1 MSNIAAVHSTRP
13 VRFFSYKAVISGKT
27 LAILGAI
34 ALAIAGRLVS
44 GWDTPLWFD
53 ETFSAVIANQ
63 PNPSSLLDWCL
74 AEIGGPIYYVLLW
87 VWAHLFGTQA
97 TTLRLFSLVC
107 SLGVPLVAWRF
118 GSSSESVRLYWAA
131 LLALW
136 TPAFDY
142 ASNARCYSLL
152 LLINTL
158 QAIAFLRLQR
168 TPTRKNALAWT
179 ALSVLGILTHY
190 HTAVLAGVQGVLF
203 LASHRRAAVRC
214 WPALVTLIPLA
225 CWMAFHLPI
234 LLRFSSTGSWYPPL
248 TSFDLLISPVL
259 FFESGFIGVVLGLG
273 WIIVSV
279 ARWRGW
285 HVDVTP
291 APEKAVALS
300 GIIAIAIILLISMI
314 KPSFTWRYAAVYAP
328 SILFGVALWIRALK
342 PQLPF
347 VPMAVLAMFAA
358 SASGR
363 IVACLQHPGANY
375 RFAFNLDQPSAWLGQ
390 NNPHHLGFL
399 LDNPTGTMSDPRRMA
414 EVAGFFLRQAGHP
427 VAVSIVKAWPG
438 TDPGRL
444 VGDRVRDRAIDSII
458 WISDPSIPGTLAP
471 VNAGLLA
478 REGWQC
484 HDFGSRSTAVLACRP
499 RAHVSAR
506 QSHGPTSI
514 RYHNP

>member
-1 MSNIAAVHSTRP
+1 MSNIAAVHPTRP
-13 VRFFSYKAVISGKT
+13 VRFFSYKAVVSGKT
-27 LAILGAI
+27 LAILGTI
-34 ALAIAGRLVS
+34 TLAIAGRLVS

-53 ETFSAVIANQ
+53 ETFSAVIASQ

-74 AEIGGPIYYVLLW
+74 AEVGGPIYYMLLW
-87 VWAHLFGTQA
+87 VWAHLFGAQA
-97 TTLRLFSLVC
+97 TTLRSFSLLC
-107 SLGVPLVAWRF
+107 SLGAPLVAWRF
-118 GSSSESVRLYWAA
+118 GSSSKSVRLYWAA

-136 TPAFDY
+136 MPAFDY

-168 TPTRKNALAWT
+168 TPTRRNALAWT
-179 ALSVLGILTHY
+179 GLSVLGILTHY

-214 WPALVTLIPLA
+214 WPALVMLIPLA
-225 CWMAFHLPI
+225 GWMSFHLPI
-234 LLRFSSTGSWYPPL
+234 LLRFSSTGSWYSPITPIDLL
-248 TSFDLLISPVL
+248 TSPAHFFDSWA
-259 FFESGFIGVVLGLG
+259 IGAVLGLG
-273 WIIVSV
+273 WITASV

-285 HVDVTP
+285 RVDVMP
-291 APEKAVALS
+291 APERTLALS
-300 GIIAIAIILLISMI
+300 GVIAIAILLLVSMI
-314 KPSFTWRYAAVYAP
+314 KPSFIWRYAAVCAP

-342 PQLPF
+342 PRLPL
-347 VPMAVLAMFAA
+347 VPMAVLVMFAA

-363 IVACLQHPGANY
+363 IMAHLQHPEDNY

-390 NNPHHLGFL
+390 NNPRRLGFL

-438 TDPGRL
+438 TDPYRL
-444 VGDRVRDRAIDSII
+444 VGDRVRDGAIDSLI
-458 WISDPSIPGTLAP
+458 WISNPSIPGTLAP
-471 VNAGLLA
+471 VNVGVLA

-484 HDFGSRSTAVLACRP
+484 HDFGSRPTAVLACRP
-499 RAHVSAR
+499 RASNI
-506 QSHGPTSI
+506 SH
-514 RYHNP
+514 